1 MSASQSWWQVI
12 QESLQAQNW
21 PLAEGALRRLLE
33 TNPDHLEILDLLGYS
48 LLMQGCYLES
58 ELLLRRALEKSTK
71 NFWTPHKL
79 GDALRGQQRM
89 DEAVKYYEQALDW
102 GSNSVLT
109 VRNLLQVLDGINV
122 ESSLKR
128 LNQLVSEGN
137 IAWEEG
143 AIEAALA
150 SSSPELAVLVCKLG
164 SSNEAVRAKA
174 YTQALSE
181 LNLTSLQNL
190 LNNMNDQFSLA
201 LKQRFAGATNP
212 TIHCMLSSLEEVA
225 QLRIDG
231 YPEKS
236 LAMIEQHLQN
246 GETNDW
252 WLDNKA
258 RALVMLNKRS
268 EAIEIWEQLL
278 KSSDPD
284 LVTASSQ
291 MLLVQRPY
299 ILRPLEDAAQL
310 RIDGYPEKSLAMI
323 EQHLQNGETNDWW
336 LDNKARAL
344 VMLNKRSE
352 AIEIWEQLLKSS
364 DPDLVTASS
373 QMLLVQRPYILRP
386 LEDAAQLRIDGY
398 PEKSL
403 VMIEQ
408 HLQNGETNDWWLDNK
423 ARALVM
429 LGRRIEAIEIW
440 EQLLKSS
447 DPDLVTVSSQML
459 HLQRSLILKPLMDFC
474 ELSNWPTEFLDQG
487 HKGSLP
493 LQDSILLEISKL
505 AIADRNFVGLGL
517 ANHAIHQ
524 GINSPWLLLAKAEA
538 LHALGKTQEA
548 SYWFTTLI
556 KANNNDEIIMIIKNK
571 YIDAL

>member
-258 RALVMLNKRS
+258 RALVML
-268 EAIEIWEQLL
+268 
-278 KSSDPD
+278 
-284 LVTASSQ
+284 
-291 MLLVQRPY
+291 
-299 ILRPLEDAAQL
+299 
-310 RIDGYPEKSLAMI
+310 
-323 EQHLQNGETNDWW
+323 
-336 LDNKARAL
+336 
-344 VMLNKRSE
+344 
-352 AIEIWEQLLKSS
+352 
-364 DPDLVTASS
+364 
-373 QMLLVQRPYILRP
+373 
-386 LEDAAQLRIDGY
+386 
-398 PEKSL
+398 
-403 VMIEQ
+403 
-408 HLQNGETNDWWLDNK
+408 
-423 ARALVM
+423 
-429 LGRRIEAIEIW
+429 GRRIEAIEIW

>member
-284 LVTASSQ
+284 LVT
-291 MLLVQRPY
+291 
-299 ILRPLEDAAQL
+299 
-310 RIDGYPEKSLAMI
+310 
-323 EQHLQNGETNDWW
+323 
-336 LDNKARAL
+336 
-344 VMLNKRSE
+344 
-352 AIEIWEQLLKSS
+352 
-364 DPDLVTASS
+364 
-373 QMLLVQRPYILRP
+373 
-386 LEDAAQLRIDGY
+386 
-398 PEKSL
+398 
-403 VMIEQ
+403 
-408 HLQNGETNDWWLDNK
+408 
-423 ARALVM
+423 
-429 LGRRIEAIEIW
+429 
-440 EQLLKSS
+440 
-447 DPDLVTVSSQML
+447 VSSQML

>member
-310 RIDGYPEKSLAMI
+310 RIDGYPEKSL
-323 EQHLQNGETNDWW
+323 
-336 LDNKARAL
+336 
-344 VMLNKRSE
+344 
-352 AIEIWEQLLKSS
+352 
-364 DPDLVTASS
+364 
-373 QMLLVQRPYILRP
+373 
-386 LEDAAQLRIDGY
+386 
-398 PEKSL
+398 